1 MEEQDRG
8 PTTALSDLAHLPTE
22 HAGQPYRD
30 PAEQETETSE
40 LPEMHEL
47 DDAETTLHPD
57 APPPMPYVPRPPVAY
72 GAAPPSPT
80 PYITAAG
87 ATAVPPYAAPTTV
100 PPYAAPTAVPPYAA
114 APGTATPPYAAATG
128 TATPPY
134 AAATGTATPPY
145 AAAPGTATPPYAA
158 APGTA
163 TPPYAAATGS
173 ATPPYAGTAVPP
185 HTGSTAVSPYAAAAG
200 VTAMPAYAAA
210 GPTSATHAM
219 HAMPAYASPPHDAH
233 AGYHAP
239 AEGTQPP
246 ATIRVASG
254 GGSRWIVIAVI
265 ALIVSAIGVVLAMT
279 V

>member
-30 PAEQETETSE
+30 PGEQETETSE

-87 ATAVPPYAAPTTV
+87 ATAVPPYAAPT
-100 PPYAAPTAVPPYAA
+100 AVPPYAA

-145 AAAPGTATPPYAA
+145 ATAT
-158 APGTA
+158 GT
-163 TPPYAAATGS
+163 
-173 ATPPYAGTAVPP
+173 AGTAVPP